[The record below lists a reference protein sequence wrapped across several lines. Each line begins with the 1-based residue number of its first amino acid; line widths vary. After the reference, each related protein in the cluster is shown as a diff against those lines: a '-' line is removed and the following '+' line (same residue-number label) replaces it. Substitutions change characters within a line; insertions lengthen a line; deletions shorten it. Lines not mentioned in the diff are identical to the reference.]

1 MSDSD
6 AESERE
12 SRRDCDWCEAPAE
25 LNKDIYYACDEHEQ
39 DLTELVE
46 L

>member
-1 MSDSD
+1 MTDGKST
-6 AESERE
+6 AE
-12 SRRDCDWCEAPAE
+12 SRRDCDWCEASAE
-25 LNKDIYYACDEHEQ
+25 VNKDIYYACDVHES

>member
-1 MSDSD
+1 MASE
-6 AESERE
+6 ESERAIE
-12 SRRDCDWCEAPAE
+12 RECDWCEAPAE
-25 LNKDIYYACDEHEQ
+25 HSRDIYYACDEHEQ